1 MNNRSD
7 YMKLND
13 SNVKWSFGYLI
24 GTTVVFIILQVIKTN
39 ISASAADESGLLT
52 TIMTAL
58 TNVLPILASGV
69 LCRYYWR
76 EMDRDIQRKQLGDSI
91 YPSLMVAQG
100 TFYTFVGISIVLFT
114 FDGNDVS
121 NIISG
126 TKLAFF
132 TSVIGLLSSLAAK
145 IYLKRVTEEY
155 GIGSSDEY
163 QYYDEAAFFD
173 MMKKI
178 NESIREQNAI
188 IEKNLNKR
196 LDIVTKGL
204 TNMVEKVTAEHL
216 EKTKECYISLQ
227 EASDKVNRDL
237 VIKVNEYLGSIDKS
251 VSAMQSF
258 SGDFKTQLRDMK
270 KGFTELNKALGT
282 MSKNSENFT
291 TQIGVN
297 FSQLDKALVDFLNN
311 TSGKFETLN
320 RTVTELSQTLV
331 NMDFT
336 NIMKS
341 VDTAFT
347 PLIEQAGEYNTDMKD
362 VVDQVKTMT
371 QSSLNLMDMFNET
384 LNNMKQQQEVYADI
398 FKEYTDGTAMKIS
411 KMGETVDKDLNSVQG
426 ALERLSLAFN
436 TATKSIQDSNVKN
449 ANDLKQYY
457 ENMAKYTNSAAL
469 MAENMD
475 KISSKSQKQIEQHEA
490 VLKSFNEVAMCAYSN
505 VMEAGGKHQNIAD
518 LLNGLNNAYNNLR
531 ILCESLQENQ
541 NYLNHEINVTLDKLS
556 EMTGR
561 TGPEKLNEAIQ
572 LKDLSAVPDF
582 VEDDEDYDVEP
593 PTIEESK

>member
-1 MNNRSD
+1 
-7 YMKLND
+7 MKLND

-76 EMDRDIQRKQLGDSI
+76 EMERDIQRKQLGDSI

-237 VIKVNEYLGSIDKS
+237 VVKVNEYLGSIDKS

-320 RTVTELSQTLV
+320 KTVTELSQTLV

-347 PLIEQAGEYNTDMKD
+347 PLIKQAGEYNTDMKN

-384 LNNMKQQQEVYADI
+384 LNNMKKQQEVYADI

-426 ALERLSLAFN
+426 SLERLSLAFN
-436 TATKSIQDSNVKN
+436 TATKTIQESNVKN
-449 ANDLKQYY
+449 ADDLKQYY

-572 LKDLSAVPDF
+572 LKDLSTVPDF
-582 VEDDEDYDVEP
+582 VDDDEDYDVEP

>member
-1 MNNRSD
+1 
-7 YMKLND
+7 MKLND

-52 TIMTAL
+52 NIMTAL

-237 VIKVNEYLGSIDKS
+237 VIKVNEYIGSIDKS

-320 RTVTELSQTLV
+320 KTVTELSQTLV

-347 PLIEQAGEYNTDMKD
+347 PLIKQAGEYNTDMKN

-371 QSSLNLMDMFNET
+371 QSSLNLMDMFNGT
-384 LNNMKQQQEVYADI
+384 LNNMKQQQEVYANI

-426 ALERLSLAFN
+426 SLERLSLAFN
-436 TATKSIQDSNVKN
+436 TATKTIQESNVKN
-449 ANDLKQYY
+449 ADDLKQYY

-572 LKDLSAVPDF
+572 LKDLSTVPDF
-582 VEDDEDYDVEP
+582 VDDDEDYDVEP

>member
-1 MNNRSD
+1 
-7 YMKLND
+7 MKLND

-39 ISASAADESGLLT
+39 ISASVADESGLLT

-163 QYYDEAAFFD
+163 QYYDEATFFD

-320 RTVTELSQTLV
+320 KTVTELSQTLV

-347 PLIEQAGEYNTDMKD
+347 PLIKQAGEYNTDMKN

-384 LNNMKQQQEVYADI
+384 LNNMKKQQEVYADI
-398 FKEYTDGTAMKIS
+398 FKEYTDGTGMQIA

-426 ALERLSLAFN
+426 SLERLSLAFN
-436 TATKSIQDSNVKN
+436 TATKTIQESNVKN

-556 EMTGR
+556 EMTGQ

-572 LKDLSAVPDF
+572 LKDLSTVPDF
-582 VEDDEDYDVEP
+582 VDDDEDYDVEP

>member
-1 MNNRSD
+1 
-7 YMKLND
+7 MKLND

-76 EMDRDIQRKQLGDSI
+76 EMDKDIQRKQLGDSI

-320 RTVTELSQTLV
+320 KTVTELSQTLV

-347 PLIEQAGEYNTDMKD
+347 PLIEQAGEYNTDMKN

-384 LNNMKQQQEVYADI
+384 LNNMKKQQEVYADI
-398 FKEYTDGTAMKIS
+398 FKEYTDGTGMQIA

-426 ALERLSLAFN
+426 SLERLSAAFN
-436 TATKSIQDSNVKN
+436 IATKTIQDSNVKN

-561 TGPEKLNEAIQ
+561 TGSEKLNEAIQ
-572 LKDLSAVPDF
+572 LKDLSTVPDF
-582 VEDDEDYDVEP
+582 VDDEEDYDVEP

>member
-320 RTVTELSQTLV
+320 KTVTELSQTLV

>member
-1 MNNRSD
+1 
-7 YMKLND
+7 MKLND

-52 TIMTAL
+52 NIMTAL

-282 MSKNSENFT
+282 MSRNSENFT

-320 RTVTELSQTLV
+320 KTVTELSQTLV

>member
-1 MNNRSD
+1 
-7 YMKLND
+7 MKLND

-52 TIMTAL
+52 NIMTAL

-320 RTVTELSQTLV
+320 KTVTELSQTLV

-347 PLIEQAGEYNTDMKD
+347 PLIKQAGEYNTDMKN

-384 LNNMKQQQEVYADI
+384 LNNMKKQQEVYADI

-426 ALERLSLAFN
+426 SLERLSLAFN
-436 TATKSIQDSNVKN
+436 TATKTIQDSNVQN

-572 LKDLSAVPDF
+572 LKDLSTVPDF
-582 VEDDEDYDVEP
+582 VDDDEDYDVEP

>member
-1 MNNRSD
+1 
-7 YMKLND
+7 MKLND

-282 MSKNSENFT
+282 MSRNSENFT

-320 RTVTELSQTLV
+320 KTVTELSQTLV

>member
-52 TIMTAL
+52 NIMTAL

-320 RTVTELSQTLV
+320 KTVTELSQTLV

-347 PLIEQAGEYNTDMKD
+347 PLIKQAGEYNTDMKN

-384 LNNMKQQQEVYADI
+384 LNNMKKQQEVYADI
-398 FKEYTDGTAMKIS
+398 FKEYTDGTGMQIA

-426 ALERLSLAFN
+426 SLERLSLAFN
-436 TATKSIQDSNVKN
+436 TATKTIQESNVKN

-457 ENMAKYTNSAAL
+457 ENMAKYTHSAAL

-572 LKDLSAVPDF
+572 LKDLSTVPDF

>member
-1 MNNRSD
+1 
-7 YMKLND
+7 MKLND

-320 RTVTELSQTLV
+320 KTVTELSQTLV

-347 PLIEQAGEYNTDMKD
+347 PLIKQAGEYNTDMKN
-362 VVDQVKTMT
+362 VVDQVKAMT

-384 LNNMKQQQEVYADI
+384 LNNMKKQQEVYADI
-398 FKEYTDGTAMKIS
+398 FKEYTDGTGMQIA

-426 ALERLSLAFN
+426 SLERLSLAFN
-436 TATKSIQDSNVKN
+436 TATKTIQDSNVKN

-572 LKDLSAVPDF
+572 LKDLSTVPDF

>member
-1 MNNRSD
+1 
-7 YMKLND
+7 MKLND

-282 MSKNSENFT
+282 MSRNSENFT

-320 RTVTELSQTLV
+320 KTVTELSQTLV

-457 ENMAKYTNSAAL
+457 ENMAKYTHSAAL

>member
-1 MNNRSD
+1 
-7 YMKLND
+7 MKLND

-297 FSQLDKALVDFLNN
+297 FAQLDKALVDCLNN

-320 RTVTELSQTLV
+320 KTVTELSQTLV

-490 VLKSFNEVAMCAYSN
+490 VLKSFNDVAMCAYSN

-572 LKDLSAVPDF
+572 LKDLSTVPDF
-582 VEDDEDYDVEP
+582 VDDDEDYDVEP

>member
-1 MNNRSD
+1 
-7 YMKLND
+7 MKLND

>member
-1 MNNRSD
+1 
-7 YMKLND
+7 MKLND

-320 RTVTELSQTLV
+320 KTVTELSQTLV

-347 PLIEQAGEYNTDMKD
+347 PLIKQAGEYNTDMKN

-371 QSSLNLMDMFNET
+371 QSSLNLMDMFNGT
-384 LNNMKQQQEVYADI
+384 LNNMKQQQEVYANI

-436 TATKSIQDSNVKN
+436 TATKTIQESNVKN
-449 ANDLKQYY
+449 ADDLKQYY

-572 LKDLSAVPDF
+572 LKDLSTVPDF
-582 VEDDEDYDVEP
+582 VDDDEDYDVEP

>member
-1 MNNRSD
+1 
-7 YMKLND
+7 MKLND

-52 TIMTAL
+52 NIMTAL

-320 RTVTELSQTLV
+320 KTVTELSQTLV

-347 PLIEQAGEYNTDMKD
+347 PLIKQAGEYNTDRKN

-384 LNNMKQQQEVYADI
+384 LNNMKQQQEVYANI

-426 ALERLSLAFN
+426 SLERLSLAFN
-436 TATKSIQDSNVKN
+436 TATKTIQESNVKN
-449 ANDLKQYY
+449 ADDLKQYY

-572 LKDLSAVPDF
+572 LKDLSTVPDF
-582 VEDDEDYDVEP
+582 VDDDEDYDVEP
-593 PTIEESK
+593 PTIEEPK

>member
-1 MNNRSD
+1 
-7 YMKLND
+7 MKLND

-52 TIMTAL
+52 NIMTAL
-58 TNVLPILASGV
+58 TNLLPILASGV

-237 VIKVNEYLGSIDKS
+237 VVKVNEYLGSIDRS

-320 RTVTELSQTLV
+320 KTVTELSQTLV

-347 PLIEQAGEYNTDMKD
+347 PLIKQAGEYNTDMKN

-384 LNNMKQQQEVYADI
+384 LNNMKKQQEVYADI
-398 FKEYTDGTAMKIS
+398 FKEYTDGTGMQIA

-426 ALERLSLAFN
+426 SLERLSLAFN
-436 TATKSIQDSNVKN
+436 IATKSIQESNVKN

-572 LKDLSAVPDF
+572 LKDLSTVPDF
-582 VEDDEDYDVEP
+582 VDDDEDYDVEP

>member
-1 MNNRSD
+1 
-7 YMKLND
+7 MKLND
-13 SNVKWSFGYLI
+13 SNVKWSFGYLV

-52 TIMTAL
+52 NIMTAL

-114 FDGNDVS
+114 FDGNDIS

-291 TQIGVN
+291 TQIGAN

-320 RTVTELSQTLV
+320 KTVTELSQTLV

-347 PLIEQAGEYNTDMKD
+347 PLIKQAGEYNTDMKN

-384 LNNMKQQQEVYADI
+384 LNNMKKQQEVYADI

-426 ALERLSLAFN
+426 SLERLSLAFN
-436 TATKSIQDSNVKN
+436 TATKTIQESNVKN
-449 ANDLKQYY
+449 ADDLKQYY

-572 LKDLSAVPDF
+572 LKDLSTVPDF

>member
-1 MNNRSD
+1 
-7 YMKLND
+7 MKLND

-76 EMDRDIQRKQLGDSI
+76 EMDKDIQRKQLGDSI

-320 RTVTELSQTLV
+320 KTVTELSQTLV

-347 PLIEQAGEYNTDMKD
+347 PLIKQAGEYNTDMKN

-371 QSSLNLMDMFNET
+371 TSSLYLMESFNET
-384 LNNMKQQQEVYADI
+384 LNNIKKQQEVYADI

-426 ALERLSLAFN
+426 ALERLSAAFN
-436 TATKSIQDSNVKN
+436 TATKTIQDSNVKN

-572 LKDLSAVPDF
+572 LKDLSTVPDF
-582 VEDDEDYDVEP
+582 VDDDEDYDVEP

>member
-52 TIMTAL
+52 NIMTAL

-320 RTVTELSQTLV
+320 KTVTELSQTLV

-384 LNNMKQQQEVYADI
+384 LNNMKQQQEVYANI

-426 ALERLSLAFN
+426 SLERLSLAFN
-436 TATKSIQDSNVKN
+436 TATKTIQESNVKN
-449 ANDLKQYY
+449 ADDLKQYY

-572 LKDLSAVPDF
+572 LKDLSTVPDF
-582 VEDDEDYDVEP
+582 VDDDEDYDVEP

>member
-1 MNNRSD
+1 
-7 YMKLND
+7 MKLND

-320 RTVTELSQTLV
+320 KTVTELSQTLV

-347 PLIEQAGEYNTDMKD
+347 PLIKQAGEYNTDMKN

-371 QSSLNLMDMFNET
+371 QSSLNLMDMFNGT
-384 LNNMKQQQEVYADI
+384 LNNMKQQQEVYANI

-426 ALERLSLAFN
+426 SLERLSLAFN
-436 TATKSIQDSNVKN
+436 TATKTIQESNVKN
-449 ANDLKQYY
+449 ADDLKQYY

-572 LKDLSAVPDF
+572 LKDLSTVPDF
-582 VEDDEDYDVEP
+582 VDDDEDYDVEP

>member
-1 MNNRSD
+1 
-7 YMKLND
+7 MKLND

-52 TIMTAL
+52 NIMTAL

-282 MSKNSENFT
+282 MSRNSENFT

-320 RTVTELSQTLV
+320 KTVTELSQTLV

-426 ALERLSLAFN
+426 ALARLSLAFN

-572 LKDLSAVPDF
+572 LKDLSTVPDF
-582 VEDDEDYDVEP
+582 VDDDEDYDVEP

>member
-1 MNNRSD
+1 
-7 YMKLND
+7 MKLND

-52 TIMTAL
+52 NIMTAL

-196 LDIVTKGL
+196 LDVVTKGL

-320 RTVTELSQTLV
+320 KTVTELSQTLV

-347 PLIEQAGEYNTDMKD
+347 PLIKQAGEYNTDMKN

-384 LNNMKQQQEVYADI
+384 LNNMKKQQEVYADI

-426 ALERLSLAFN
+426 SLERLSLAFN
-436 TATKSIQDSNVKN
+436 TATKTIQDSNVQN

-572 LKDLSAVPDF
+572 LKDLSTVPDF
-582 VEDDEDYDVEP
+582 VDDDEDYDVEP

>member
-1 MNNRSD
+1 
-7 YMKLND
+7 MKLND

-52 TIMTAL
+52 NIMTAL

-320 RTVTELSQTLV
+320 KTVTELSQTLV

-347 PLIEQAGEYNTDMKD
+347 PLIKQAGEYNTDMKN

-384 LNNMKQQQEVYADI
+384 LNNMKKQQEVYADI

-426 ALERLSLAFN
+426 SLERLSLAFN
-436 TATKSIQDSNVKN
+436 TATKTIQESNVKN
-449 ANDLKQYY
+449 ADDLKQYY

-505 VMEAGGKHQNIAD
+505 VMEAGGKHHNIAD

-572 LKDLSAVPDF
+572 LKDLSTVPDF

>member
-1 MNNRSD
+1 
-7 YMKLND
+7 MKLND

-52 TIMTAL
+52 NIMTAL

-237 VIKVNEYLGSIDKS
+237 VIKVNEYLGAIDKS

-320 RTVTELSQTLV
+320 KTVTELSQTLV

-347 PLIEQAGEYNTDMKD
+347 PLIKQAGEYNTDMKN

-371 QSSLNLMDMFNET
+371 QSSLNLMDMFNGT
-384 LNNMKQQQEVYADI
+384 LNNMKQQQEVYANI

-426 ALERLSLAFN
+426 SLERLSLAFN
-436 TATKSIQDSNVKN
+436 TATKTIQESNVKN
-449 ANDLKQYY
+449 ADDLKQYY

-572 LKDLSAVPDF
+572 LKDLSTVPDF
-582 VEDDEDYDVEP
+582 VDDDEDYDVEP

>member
-1 MNNRSD
+1 
-7 YMKLND
+7 MKLND

-282 MSKNSENFT
+282 MSRNSENFT

-436 TATKSIQDSNVKN
+436 TATKTIQESNVKN
-449 ANDLKQYY
+449 ADDLKQYY

>member
-1 MNNRSD
+1 
-7 YMKLND
+7 MKLND

-320 RTVTELSQTLV
+320 KTVTELSQTLV

-347 PLIEQAGEYNTDMKD
+347 PLIKQAGEYNTDMKN

-384 LNNMKQQQEVYADI
+384 LNNMKKQQEVYADI
-398 FKEYTDGTAMKIS
+398 FKEYTDGTGMQIA

-426 ALERLSLAFN
+426 SLERLSLAFN
-436 TATKSIQDSNVKN
+436 TATKTIQDSNVKN

-572 LKDLSAVPDF
+572 LKDLSTVPDF

>member
-1 MNNRSD
+1 
-7 YMKLND
+7 MKLND

-76 EMDRDIQRKQLGDSI
+76 EMDKDIQRKQLGDSI

-320 RTVTELSQTLV
+320 KTVTELSQTLV

-347 PLIEQAGEYNTDMKD
+347 PLIKQAGEYNTDMKN

-384 LNNMKQQQEVYADI
+384 LNNMKKQQEVYADI

-426 ALERLSLAFN
+426 SLERLSAAFN
-436 TATKSIQDSNVKN
+436 IATKTIQDSNVKN

-457 ENMAKYTNSAAL
+457 ENMAKYTNSATL

-572 LKDLSAVPDF
+572 LKDLSTVPDF
-582 VEDDEDYDVEP
+582 VDDDEDYDVEP

>member
-1 MNNRSD
+1 
-7 YMKLND
+7 MKLND

-52 TIMTAL
+52 NIMTAL

-320 RTVTELSQTLV
+320 KTVTELSQTLV

-347 PLIEQAGEYNTDMKD
+347 PLIKQAGEYNTDMKN

-371 QSSLNLMDMFNET
+371 QSSLNLMDMFNGT
-384 LNNMKQQQEVYADI
+384 LNNMKQQQEVYANI

-426 ALERLSLAFN
+426 SLERLSLAFN
-436 TATKSIQDSNVKN
+436 TATKTIQESNVKN
-449 ANDLKQYY
+449 ADDLKQYY

-572 LKDLSAVPDF
+572 LKDLSTVPDF
-582 VEDDEDYDVEP
+582 VDDDEDYDVEP

>member
-52 TIMTAL
+52 NIMTAL

-196 LDIVTKGL
+196 LDVVTKGL

-320 RTVTELSQTLV
+320 KTVTELSQTLV

-347 PLIEQAGEYNTDMKD
+347 PLIKQAGEYNTDMKN

-384 LNNMKQQQEVYADI
+384 LNNMKKQQEVYADI

-426 ALERLSLAFN
+426 SLERLSLAFN
-436 TATKSIQDSNVKN
+436 TATKTIQDSNVQN

-572 LKDLSAVPDF
+572 LKDLSTVPDF
-582 VEDDEDYDVEP
+582 VDDDEDYDVEP

>member
-282 MSKNSENFT
+282 MSRNSENFT

-320 RTVTELSQTLV
+320 KTVTELSQTLV

-384 LNNMKQQQEVYADI
+384 LNNMKQQQEVYANI

>member
-1 MNNRSD
+1 
-7 YMKLND
+7 MKLND

-320 RTVTELSQTLV
+320 KTVTELSQTLV

>member
-1 MNNRSD
+1 
-7 YMKLND
+7 MKLND

-282 MSKNSENFT
+282 MSRNSENFT

-320 RTVTELSQTLV
+320 KTVTELSQTLV

-572 LKDLSAVPDF
+572 LKDLSTVPDF
-582 VEDDEDYDVEP
+582 VDDDEDYDVEP

>member
-52 TIMTAL
+52 NIMTAL

-173 MMKKI
+173 MRKKI

-216 EKTKECYISLQ
+216 KKTKECYISLQ

-282 MSKNSENFT
+282 MSRNSENFT

-320 RTVTELSQTLV
+320 KTVTELSQTLV

>member
-39 ISASAADESGLLT
+39 IIASAADESGLLT

-320 RTVTELSQTLV
+320 KTVTELSQTLV

-347 PLIEQAGEYNTDMKD
+347 PLIKQAGEYNTDMKN

-371 QSSLNLMDMFNET
+371 QSSLKLMDMFNGT
-384 LNNMKQQQEVYADI
+384 LNNMKQQQEVYANI

-426 ALERLSLAFN
+426 SLERLSLAFN
-436 TATKSIQDSNVKN
+436 TATKTIQESNVKN
-449 ANDLKQYY
+449 ADDLKQYY

-572 LKDLSAVPDF
+572 LKDLSTVPDF

>member
-52 TIMTAL
+52 NIMTAL

-188 IEKNLNKR
+188 IEKN
-196 LDIVTKGL
+196 
-204 TNMVEKVTAEHL
+204 
-216 EKTKECYISLQ
+216 
-227 EASDKVNRDL
+227 
-237 VIKVNEYLGSIDKS
+237 
-251 VSAMQSF
+251 
-258 SGDFKTQLRDMK
+258 
-270 KGFTELNKALGT
+270 
-282 MSKNSENFT
+282 
-291 TQIGVN
+291 
-297 FSQLDKALVDFLNN
+297 
-311 TSGKFETLN
+311 
-320 RTVTELSQTLV
+320 
-331 NMDFT
+331 
-336 NIMKS
+336 
-341 VDTAFT
+341 
-347 PLIEQAGEYNTDMKD
+347 
-362 VVDQVKTMT
+362 
-371 QSSLNLMDMFNET
+371 
-384 LNNMKQQQEVYADI
+384 
-398 FKEYTDGTAMKIS
+398 
-411 KMGETVDKDLNSVQG
+411 
-426 ALERLSLAFN
+426 
-436 TATKSIQDSNVKN
+436 
-449 ANDLKQYY
+449 
-457 ENMAKYTNSAAL
+457 
-469 MAENMD
+469 
-475 KISSKSQKQIEQHEA
+475 
-490 VLKSFNEVAMCAYSN
+490 
-505 VMEAGGKHQNIAD
+505 
-518 LLNGLNNAYNNLR
+518 
-531 ILCESLQENQ
+531 
-541 NYLNHEINVTLDKLS
+541 
-556 EMTGR
+556 
-561 TGPEKLNEAIQ
+561 
-572 LKDLSAVPDF
+572 
-582 VEDDEDYDVEP
+582 
-593 PTIEESK
+593 

>member
-1 MNNRSD
+1 
-7 YMKLND
+7 MKLND

-320 RTVTELSQTLV
+320 KTVTELSQTLV

-347 PLIEQAGEYNTDMKD
+347 PLIKQAGEYNTDMKN

-490 VLKSFNEVAMCAYSN
+490 VLKSFNDVAMCAYSN

>member
-1 MNNRSD
+1 
-7 YMKLND
+7 
-13 SNVKWSFGYLI
+13 
-24 GTTVVFIILQVIKTN
+24 
-39 ISASAADESGLLT
+39 
-52 TIMTAL
+52 
-58 TNVLPILASGV
+58 
-69 LCRYYWR
+69 
-76 EMDRDIQRKQLGDSI
+76 
-91 YPSLMVAQG
+91 
-100 TFYTFVGISIVLFT
+100 
-114 FDGNDVS
+114 
-121 NIISG
+121 
-126 TKLAFF
+126 
-132 TSVIGLLSSLAAK
+132 
-145 IYLKRVTEEY
+145 
-155 GIGSSDEY
+155 
-163 QYYDEAAFFD
+163 
-173 MMKKI
+173 
-178 NESIREQNAI
+178 
-188 IEKNLNKR
+188 
-196 LDIVTKGL
+196 
-204 TNMVEKVTAEHL
+204 
-216 EKTKECYISLQ
+216 
-227 EASDKVNRDL
+227 
-237 VIKVNEYLGSIDKS
+237 
-251 VSAMQSF
+251 
-258 SGDFKTQLRDMK
+258 
-270 KGFTELNKALGT
+270 
-282 MSKNSENFT
+282 
-291 TQIGVN
+291 
-297 FSQLDKALVDFLNN
+297 
-311 TSGKFETLN
+311 
-320 RTVTELSQTLV
+320 
-331 NMDFT
+331 
-336 NIMKS
+336 
-341 VDTAFT
+341 
-347 PLIEQAGEYNTDMKD
+347 
-362 VVDQVKTMT
+362 
-371 QSSLNLMDMFNET
+371 MDMFNET
-384 LNNMKQQQEVYADI
+384 LNNMKHQQEVYADI

>member
-163 QYYDEAAFFD
+163 QYYNEAAFFD

-320 RTVTELSQTLV
+320 KTVTELSQTLV

-347 PLIEQAGEYNTDMKD
+347 PLIKQAGEYNTDMKN

-384 LNNMKQQQEVYADI
+384 LNNMKKQQEVYADI

-426 ALERLSLAFN
+426 SLERLSLAFN
-436 TATKSIQDSNVKN
+436 TATKTIQESNVKN
-449 ANDLKQYY
+449 ADDLKQYY

-572 LKDLSAVPDF
+572 LKDLSTVPDF
-582 VEDDEDYDVEP
+582 VDDDEDYDVEP